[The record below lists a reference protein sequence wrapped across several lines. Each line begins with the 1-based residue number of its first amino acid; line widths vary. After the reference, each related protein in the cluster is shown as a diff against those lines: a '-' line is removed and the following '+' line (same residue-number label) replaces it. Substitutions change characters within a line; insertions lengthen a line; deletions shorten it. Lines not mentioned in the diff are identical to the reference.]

1 MAEIHVSSLV
11 ILHAPERTAAL
22 KDAVTA
28 LDGLDWHAAE
38 NGKAVVTVVTDTEA
52 QVLDRIDAI
61 NAMPGVH
68 TTTMVYHHYED
79 AYAAAELMPAD
90 TALVPLAQ

>member
-1 MAEIHVSSLV
+1 MAEVHISSLV
-11 ILHAPERTAAL
+11 IQHAPDRTAAL

-28 LDGLDWHAAE
+28 LAGVEWHVADK
-38 NGKAVVTVVTDTEA
+38 GKAVVTVVTATEG

-68 TTTMVYHHYED
+68 ATTMVYHHYED
-79 AYAAAELMPAD
+79 EAACDELMPAD
-90 TALVPLAQ
+90 AELLPPA